1 MTSPSAVGDRR
12 SVWSWIIYDLAN
24 TIFALGV
31 IGLYFPDWLISLDQ
45 PDSLLAA
52 VVAVAGIVVV
62 FVAPWAGAR
71 SDIRGTRIPT
81 LILTTVVAV
90 IATGFLGINVPS
102 SVILLG
108 IALVAV
114 NIGSVVYD
122 ALLID
127 VSTNENRGLISGRGV
142 GIGYF
147 GSYLGLLIGV
157 VTLDVLGWGYPATFR
172 ALAFGF
178 LLFALPAFFFI
189 RERRGH
195 SEAPMPRLIDVP
207 RRIIT
212 SWKLAA
218 KYPSVVRF
226 LIGRFFYTDAINTL
240 IGGFLTIFVVQE
252 LDFDRQSVTGLLGA
266 AITAAIFGGLFA
278 GWFIDRHGPNR
289 VLRWVLLIWVVA
301 IGSGIAAAF
310 TDISWVAWAIGPLGG
325 TALGATWASDRVV
338 MTRVSPPRYMGEFY
352 GLYAT
357 VGRFATIVG
366 PLVWALIVDIIGL
379 GRSVAMGALGGF
391 ILVGWWLLRSVDD
404 GIRTWEDA
412 DLPVAAGAPGAPPR

>member
-1 MTSPSAVGDRR
+1 MTPRAAVGERR
-12 SVWSWIIYDLAN
+12 SVWSWIVYDLAN

-31 IGLYFPDWLISLDQ
+31 IGLYFPDWLVSLDQ

-52 VVAVAGIVVV
+52 VIAVAGIIVV

-81 LILTTVVAV
+81 LILTTLVAV

-102 SVILLG
+102 SVVLLG
-108 IALVAV
+108 IALIAV
-114 NIGSVVYD
+114 NVGSVVYD

-127 VSTNENRGLISGRGV
+127 VSTEENRGLISGRGV

-157 VTLDVLGWGYPATFR
+157 VTLDVLDWGYPATFR

-189 RERRGH
+189 KERHGH
-195 SEAPMPRLIDVP
+195 SEDRMPSLIDVP
-207 RRIIT
+207 RRIVT

-218 KYPSVVRF
+218 RYPSVVRF

-252 LDFDRQSVTGLLGA
+252 LGFDRQSVTGLLGA

-278 GWFIDRHGPNR
+278 GRFIDRYGPNR
-289 VLRWVLLIWVVA
+289 VLRWVLVMWIVA
-301 IGSGIAAAF
+301 IGSGITAA
-310 TDISWVAWAIGPLGG
+310 ISDVSWIAWAIGPLGG
-325 TALGATWASDRVV
+325 LSLGATWASDRVV
-338 MTRVSPPRYMGEFY
+338 MTRISPPRYIGEFY

-357 VGRFATIVG
+357 VARFATIFG
-366 PLVWALIVDIIGL
+366 PLVWALIVDVVGL
-379 GRSVAMGALGGF
+379 SRSVAMGALGGL

-404 GIRTWEDA
+404 GVRTWDA
-412 DLPVAAGAPGAPPR
+412 TDLPVVTGGPVSPRR